1 MEKDRTTLSVSTSE
15 LNWGVFKSLKVY
27 IQTCVRVRGPVWTLV
42 DMGFWVIP
50 GDHLTPPFPS
60 HCSCESDPG
69 NWGPQGPR
77 EGCK

>member
-1 MEKDRTTLSVSTSE
+1 MWKKDIKTCLSVSTSE
-15 LNWGVFKSLKVY
+15 SLKVFAL
-27 IQTCVRVRGPVWTLV
+27 QACLAVWTLV
-42 DMGFWVIP
+42 DMGFWVVP